1 MAEEE
6 DKGKKHWCLHQL
18 DVKNAFLHGDLT
30 EDIYM
35 RPPAGLFSTPTSA
48 VCKLRRSLYGLKQA
62 PRAWYERFTSVL
74 LQFDFLKSKYDASLF
89 LRKTAN
95 GVVFL
100 LVYVD
105 DIVITGTDLA
115 LIDQLKQHLQ
125 KSFHMKDLGTQLKLN
140 VLYYLLTQ
148 ISTNERGF

>member
-1 MAEEE
+1 LYTKWGWNRSTGTLCKGEESSKEGKEAREVAEEE

-74 LQFDFLKSKYDASLF
+74 LQFDFLKSK
-89 LRKTAN
+89 
-95 GVVFL
+95 
-100 LVYVD
+100 
-105 DIVITGTDLA
+105 
-115 LIDQLKQHLQ
+115 
-125 KSFHMKDLGTQLKLN
+125 
-140 VLYYLLTQ
+140 
-148 ISTNERGF
+148 